1 LAQACSSLLGPQSLQ
16 ALCRLGWSGLGQ
28 KVTMGVIGKLAFW
41 RKSGKRSQTSTTAVE
56 PFNAEAEEPLTK
68 KTPPALEEVEVPSSA
83 STSSCQAANPQE
95 FEESPK
101 SIASSS
107 IQSAP
112 VRGPPEQP
120 SPVHSISSPVQT
132 KQPTL
137 QTLQA
142 CTAADVAAEA
152 GEAELEAEMRPRDVT
167 AGRES
172 FVAKLPADEQD
183 AVVSFDVTV
192 EQVFSSVTQ
201 AFGPMISS
209 SLQSPKWDKR
219 AQALKAVGTMLRGL
233 DLQGMAP
240 PGSTGVLGKGLR
252 LRDRVC
258 CWRTCCQLLHH
269 VLRDKVMPV
278 RLAAHELYID
288 AFSNSEGL
296 VSQAEVHFAIGVL
309 LEHML
314 DRLGD
319 SNLRLHESAR
329 KCVLFSAEHAGLLGL
344 DELLAKLRQ
353 RLQPAGRAGDRAKVH
368 HGVLDAVN
376 LLLQHFPGRRSCRH
390 SGLDEDEDEADDVSN
405 APSASWTSDDI
416 APFIIAGMDDNLGQR
431 TRSTAVALAVTVYQ
445 TFGMEAMQPLFAG
458 LRPAK
463 QALLKQKFE
472 EIEGLDL
479 DDEDDGTE
487 EDRTR
492 DFSDLMICG
501 SAVKICRPPPLPG
514 SVHEHGDD
522 EEMLMD
528 GILEE
533 AGMVFNG
540 TGIMEEGFGYDNRSL
555 RPVPGLRT
563 TLLEEE
569 EYEALKELEAEHKL
583 LEEEL
588 LNIGIDLHGIDEQE
602 ALLVD
607 CLEQSKGPM
616 ASTEVP
622 IEVC

>member
-1 LAQACSSLLGPQSLQ
+1 
-16 ALCRLGWSGLGQ
+16 
-28 KVTMGVIGKLAFW
+28 MGVIGKLAFW
-41 RKSGKRSQTSTTAVE
+41 RKSGKKSQTSTTIVE
-56 PFNAEAEEPLTK
+56 PFNAEAEKPLK
-68 KTPPALEEVEVPSSA
+68 KSPPALEEAEVPSSA
-83 STSSCQAANPQE
+83 STTSQAANPRE

-107 IQSAP
+107 IRSAP
-112 VRGPPEQP
+112 LREPQEQP
-120 SPVHSISSPVQT
+120 APVHSPPAQA
-132 KQPTL
+132 KQATP
-137 QTLQA
+137 QA
-142 CTAADVAAEA
+142 CAAADVAAEE
-152 GEAELEAEMRPRDVT
+152 GEAELEGELKPAAVA
-167 AGRES
+167 AGRKS
-172 FVAKLPADEQD
+172 FVAKLPAEEQD
-183 AVVSFDVTV
+183 VAVTFDVPV
-192 EQVFSSVTQ
+192 EQVFASVAQ

-269 VLRDKVMPV
+269 VLCDKVMPV
-278 RLAAHELYID
+278 RLAAHELFLD

-296 VSQAEVHFAIGVL
+296 VTQAEVHYAIGVL
-309 LEHML
+309 LEHLL

-344 DELLAKLRQ
+344 DELLAKLRR
-353 RLQPAGRAGDRAKVH
+353 RLQAASAKERAKVH

-390 SGLDEDEDEADDVSN
+390 IGLDDDDDEAEDVSN

-416 APFIIAGMDDNLGQR
+416 APFIVAGMDDNLGQR
-431 TRSTAVALAVTVYQ
+431 TRNTAVALAITVYQ

-472 EIEGLDL
+472 EAEGLDP

-487 EDRTR
+487 DRTQ
-492 DFSDLMICG
+492 DFSDLIICG
-501 SAVKICRPPPLPG
+501 SAVKICRPAPLPG
-514 SVHEHGDD
+514 AVDVEMDD
-522 EEMLMD
+522 EEMFMD
-528 GILEE
+528 GILED

-540 TGIMEEGFGYDNRSL
+540 TGIVEEGFGYDNRSL

-569 EYEALKELEAEHKL
+569 EYEALQELEAEHKL

-588 LNIGIDLHGIDEQE
+588 LNIGVDLHGIDEQE

-607 CLEQSKGPM
+607 CLEHAKRPM
-616 ASTEVP
+616 ASNEVP